1 MSINAAAKAQAAKS
15 FDAAA
20 DKKIKAVLTRARV
33 RENQRW
39 SFGYRFF
46 KEIKYFGL
54 ASDKIDKK
62 WFLSLITRLGELSA
76 LTLESVLESRN
87 VQGGTLRMH
96 NISWDAKNVPI
107 KREQIDWIDD
117 DYRSNSEEFP
127 LVQLAVSKAEGR
139 FVGFLDE
146 DNVFQI
152 VLLDPLHN
160 AQPSKFND
168 YKVQLSHPLGCEVTA
183 LKDEANLALA
193 RISGRPCGCEQ
204 ELTVAFSWRKRKP
217 GQAIVIPVVEGSS
230 VEDADGLIAAG
241 KALSYLDI
249 FEAGL
254 VSLA

>member
-1 MSINAAAKAQAAKS
+1 MNIKSAAKAQAAKS
-15 FDAAA
+15 LDASSGT
-20 DKKIKAVLTRARV
+20 KIKATLKRAGV

-54 ASDKIDKK
+54 SSDKIDKK
-62 WFLSLITRLGELSA
+62 WFISLLMRLGELSA
-76 LTLESVLESRN
+76 LTLESVLESRS
-87 VQGGTLRMH
+87 VQEGTLRMH

-107 KREQIDWIDD
+107 TRDNINWIDD
-117 DYRSNSEEFP
+117 DYHSNPEEFP

-146 DNVFQI
+146 DNVFQV

-160 AQPSKFND
+160 AQPSKFNS

-183 LKDEANLALA
+183 IKAEATLALE
-193 RISGRPCGCEQ
+193 RISGRSCGCEK
-204 ELTVAFSWRKRKP
+204 ELISAFSWQKRKP
-217 GQAIVIPVVEGSS
+217 GQAVVIPVVEGSS
-230 VEDADGLIAAG
+230 VEDADNLIANG
-241 KALSYLDI
+241 KAQSYLDI

-254 VSLA
+254 VTLA